1 MDKNV
6 QIMIKLYRIIR
17 WGSPFI
23 LLNSIYILSFIF
35 NRQEESISTK
45 TSIDHKR
52 VVEHSSLLPHLT
64 STSSLKEGNIQAAAV
79 LSLSSQTSH
88 IAEFHLLYDSWRFL
102 QNFSPLSHPVVVD
115 LIVFCE
121 QPSCH
126 LLPSACLHL
135 SYKIQPNVIAQCYYE
150 KLSPYIIEQW
160 RTYLVMT
167 SVAFMLTKEYQRA
180 IVNYQ
185 WILRIDQDAIISPG
199 LLYGLMKKHPRPLYN
214 MQFGA
219 AGHGIEFTHNRLK
232 KIAAKLGYNHSGIHT
247 LCSTWLVRATDS
259 IPLANLTTIIGKH
272 FIENEFG
279 TNVSG

>member
-1 MDKNV
+1 MGRWIFLFTLLSLIYTLNL
-6 QIMIKLYRIIR
+6 IYYRK
-17 WGSPFI
+17 
-23 LLNSIYILSFIF
+23 
-35 NRQEESISTK
+35 QEPINIK
-45 TSIDHKR
+45 TSIDHKTP
-52 VVEHSSLLPHLT
+52 VDIPAHPIILPQTTQLIN
-64 STSSLKEGNIQAAAV
+64 GNIQAATV

-102 QNFSPLSHPVVVD
+102 QNFSPISQQVVVD

-135 SYKIQPNVIAQCYYE
+135 SYKIQPNVVAQCYYE
-150 KLSPYIIEQW
+150 ELFPYIIEQW
-160 RTYLVMT
+160 RTYLAMT
-167 SVAFMLTKEYQRA
+167 SIAFMLTKEYQRA

-199 LLYGLMKKHPRPLYN
+199 LLYGLMKKHPRQLYN

-219 AGHGIEFTHNRLK
+219 IGHGIEFTHKRLRA
-232 KIAAKLGYNHSGIHT
+232 IAKKLGYNHSGIHT
-247 LCSTWLVRATDS
+247 LCSTWLVTSKDS

-272 FIENEFG
+272 FVAKEFG
-279 TNVSG
+279 PHLPG